1 VDVAI
6 DPSQL
11 ENLTKADL
19 KALHDKEEQR
29 QRLEKRSY
37 GQTED
42 MSDMVAEHA
51 ALQAKKRKTQEEKKK
66 GSKFK
71 F

>member
-1 VDVAI
+1 MAL

-19 KALHDKEEQR
+19 KALHDKEEAR
-29 QRLEKRSY
+29 QRVEKRGY
-37 GQTED
+37 NQED

-51 ALQAKKRKTQEEKKK
+51 ALQAKRRKTQEEKKK
-66 GSKFK
+66 SKIK

>member
-1 VDVAI
+1 MAI

-19 KALHDKEEQR
+19 KALHDKEETR
-29 QRLEKRSY
+29 QRMEKRAY
-37 GQTED
+37 NQTQED
-42 MSDMVAEHA
+42 MSDLVSEHA
-51 ALQAKKRKTQEEKKK
+51 ALQAKKRKTQEEKK
-66 GSKFK
+66 SKKYK

>member
-1 VDVAI
+1 VAL

-19 KALHDKEEQR
+19 RALHDQEEAKQ
-29 QRLEKRSY
+29 QAAKRGY
-37 GQTED
+37 HQEEGL
-42 MSDMVAEHA
+42 SDMVAEHA
-51 ALQAKKRKTQEEKKK
+51 AMQAKKRKTQEEKKK
-66 GSKFK
+66 SKFK